1 MTHNTAKRNRILE
14 IIIALLLVR
23 PTLLTFLS
31 FYSVDNDYNR
41 RLLLETALYALLVT
55 VPPAVLIITRKYDRA
70 WSKLLMGV
78 SLAANIFTSDGLR
91 YVTNF
96 GLYVQNIRCGIGFF
110 ASNMGAMTLFL
121 LSVAAAIVVLLMMF
135 GVIKWK
141 DRKTMFI
148 CLYILAGLAVMSALV
163 SRQRSV
169 ILMTMLLMMIFM
181 HETQE
186 KTDVKAVIG
195 WIGVFFGAAA
205 DIFFDYKLNNIIN
218 PIESDS
224 GFLDYLQSTVQ
235 FGTGLVFFRTIA
247 YAAAMALIP
256 LILFERKESLE
267 RAVITPDNDDEED
280 EDESDD
286 ND

>member
-1 MTHNTAKRNRILE
+1 MTHNTAKRSRILE

-31 FYSVDNDYNR
+31 FYSVNNDYNR
-41 RLLLETALYALLVT
+41 RVLLETALYALLVT

-91 YVTNF
+91 YITDF
-96 GLYVQNIRCGIGFF
+96 GLFVQRIRYGIGIF

-148 CLYILAGLAVMSALV
+148 CLYILAGLAVMSALA

-186 KTDVKAVIG
+186 KTDAKAVIG

-205 DIFFDYKLNNIIN
+205 DIFFDYKLNSIIN

-256 LILFERKESLE
+256 LILFERKEPLE
-267 RAVITPDNDDEED
+267 RAVIAPDTDDEED

>member
-14 IIIALLLVR
+14 IIIALLLIR
-23 PTLLTFLS
+23 PTLLTIFS
-31 FYSVDNDYNR
+31 FYSLGDVDVRGMILNQ
-41 RLLLETALYALLVT
+41 ALYALLVT
-55 VPPAVLIITRKYDRA
+55 VPPAILIITQKYDRA
-70 WSKLLMGV
+70 WSKLLIGV
-78 SLAANIFTSDGLR
+78 SLGANILTSDGLR
-91 YVTNF
+91 YITDF
-96 GLYVQNIRCGIGFF
+96 GLFVQRIRYGIGIF

-256 LILFERKESLE
+256 LILFERKEPLE
-267 RAVITPDNDDEED
+267 RVVIAPDTDDEED